1 MKEYDSEAFDGDSIN
16 SAPLGQRLRTAR
28 EGTGLGIEEVASLL
42 NLEESLVR
50 ALEDEDYEVLPSPI
64 FIRGYLR
71 AYGKLLRLDGNE
83 LIEVYSMQ
91 SGGIDPDLATSSSVS
106 GSSKGFPVAAVAGG
120 VVVLLVVASLGWWL
134 MSDGDVAQQ
143 MSQEEPLS
151 SSVVAQA
158 PADAN
163 TIALPQQPKT
173 TQVVPMTTTVK
184 VTPVVPPKTVAEP
197 VAEVMLEKTTA
208 VSEKSG
214 HNTATVLASIAA
226 AKVKPSKNVVPEA
239 VNEVKTEHLSRNV
252 QSAVETMLE
261 ERQWAQNDGS
271 ENNKEPVLSAPVSE
285 PADAKVAQGV
295 LSSIQSAVADTP
307 TSAPKPA
314 QAKVINKKVEVAVAQ
329 DLSKLNVGPVAPSG
343 SDVLLLSSSGNSW
356 AEVFDA
362 NGYRLLYDMLTVG
375 SAKRLQGTAPFKVF
389 LGNSPQILVNLNTIE
404 MQQKRFNRKNHT
416 ARFVVDGKGVRR
428 R

>member
-1 MKEYDSEAFDGDSIN
+1 
-16 SAPLGQRLRTAR
+16 
-28 EGTGLGIEEVASLL
+28 
-42 NLEESLVR
+42 
-50 ALEDEDYEVLPSPI
+50 
-64 FIRGYLR
+64 
-71 AYGKLLRLDGNE
+71 
-83 LIEVYSMQ
+83 
-91 SGGIDPDLATSSSVS
+91 
-106 GSSKGFPVAAVAGG
+106 
-120 VVVLLVVASLGWWL
+120 
-134 MSDGDVAQQ
+134 
-143 MSQEEPLS
+143 
-151 SSVVAQA
+151 
-158 PADAN
+158 
-163 TIALPQQPKT
+163 
-173 TQVVPMTTTVK
+173 
-184 VTPVVPPKTVAEP
+184 
-197 VAEVMLEKTTA
+197 
-208 VSEKSG
+208 
-214 HNTATVLASIAA
+214 
-226 AKVKPSKNVVPEA
+226 
-239 VNEVKTEHLSRNV
+239 
-252 QSAVETMLE
+252 
-261 ERQWAQNDGS
+261 
-271 ENNKEPVLSAPVSE
+271 
-285 PADAKVAQGV
+285 V